1 MKITGVTSN
10 MPIQP
15 KQTSSHRTVSKESFG
30 DKSQVVADTGYVE
43 TTSVGM
49 EDSAVPITT
58 EMDHQLRE
66 DEESQLMKKSIDQAN
81 QSLKL
86 YDRKL
91 ELSVHEVTKA
101 IMYTLRDTKTNDIIA
116 EFPPKKI
123 QDMIAKMWEL
133 AGLFVD
139 KKA

>member
-1 MKITGVTSN
+1 MKINGVTSN
-10 MPIQP
+10 A
-15 KQTSSHRTVSKESFG
+15 
-30 DKSQVVADTGYVE
+30 QV
-43 TTSVGM
+43 
-49 EDSAVPITT
+49 
-58 EMDHQLRE
+58 Q
-66 DEESQLMKKSIDQAN
+66 SQLSSNQKIVTRDKIAPENSKVDVQDSNAGTTRDEFISSDGLPIDFDAKEENEFMEKSVNQAN
-81 QSLKL
+81 QSLKM

-91 ELSVHEVTKA
+91 ELAIHEVTHTV
-101 IMYTLRDTKTNDIIA
+101 MYTLRDTKTNEVIA